1 MTTAVPPTDGHVGV
15 SVVVAAA
22 RHMLA
27 IAGVLIAGEAYRRI
41 TPKADALAE
50 AGPQSVEVLQ
60 KRIEIL
66 EKTIA
71 EIETRERV
79 IGHRL
84 NTDLSDSER
93 FAPSHHVLKRHY
105 LA

>member
-1 MTTAVPPTDGHVGV
+1 MAGLTGLMDLL
-15 SVVVAAA
+15 SVTGF
-22 RHMLA
+22 MLA

-71 EIETRERV
+71 EIEARERV

>member
-1 MTTAVPPTDGHVGV
+1 MSGLTGIMDLL
-15 SVVVAAA
+15 SVTGF
-22 RHMLA
+22 MLA

-41 TPKADALAE
+41 TPKSDALAE

-60 KRIEIL
+60 KRIEIM

-105 LA
+105 LV

>member
-1 MTTAVPPTDGHVGV
+1 MAGLTGLMDLL
-15 SVVVAAA
+15 SVTGF
-22 RHMLA
+22 MLA

>member
-1 MTTAVPPTDGHVGV
+1 MPSPA
-15 SVVVAAA
+15 
-22 RHMLA
+22 
-27 IAGVLIAGEAYRRI
+27 VLIAGEAYRKI
-41 TPKADALAE
+41 TPKAGDPLSPLAE
-50 AGPQSVEVLQ
+50 GDQHSVEVLQ
-60 KRIEIL
+60 KRVKML

-71 EIETRERV
+71 DIENRERAN
-79 IGHRL
+79 GHRH

>member
-1 MTTAVPPTDGHVGV
+1 MAGLTGIIDLL
-15 SVVVAAA
+15 SVTGF
-22 RHMLA
+22 MLA

-41 TPKADALAE
+41 TPKSDALAE
-50 AGPQSVEVLQ
+50 VGPQSVEVLQ

-71 EIETRERV
+71 EIEARERV

>member
-1 MTTAVPPTDGHVGV
+1 MAGLTGIIDLL
-15 SVVVAAA
+15 SVTGF
-22 RHMLA
+22 MLA

-41 TPKADALAE
+41 TPRAGDSAE
-50 AGPQSVEVLQ
+50 AGSQSVDVLQ

-71 EIETRERV
+71 EIEARERV